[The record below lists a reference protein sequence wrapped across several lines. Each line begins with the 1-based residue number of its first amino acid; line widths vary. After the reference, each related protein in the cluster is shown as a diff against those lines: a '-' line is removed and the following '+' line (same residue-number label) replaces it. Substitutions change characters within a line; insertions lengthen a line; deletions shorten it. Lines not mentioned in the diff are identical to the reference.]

1 MHWGENYLLS
11 NGFKEAR
18 DEIEWLLC
26 DLMHYKRSDLYLNS
40 EQKVNQNKVSCFNE
54 WLNQRIKNKPVQYI
68 TGRTEFYGNEISV
81 SPEVLIPR
89 METEKLVEVAIDSL
103 KTLSRP
109 KVLEVGTGSGCIAIA
124 IGSARKDAKILSID
138 ISTSALEI
146 AKNNVRVNK
155 ISNVTFSKLDFM
167 KETPK
172 GEYDLIVSNPP
183 YISKYEMNTIMSD
196 VSHYEPHI
204 ALTDNEDGLEFYRRF
219 CGIAKKLSKKDGK
232 MILEVGLG
240 SHPIKAFNIFNSSDF
255 NKIDLIPDY
264 NGALRVLK
272 IEI

>member
-1 MHWGENYLLS
+1 
-11 NGFKEAR
+11 
-18 DEIEWLLC
+18 
-26 DLMHYKRSDLYLNS
+26 
-40 EQKVNQNKVSCFNE
+40 
-54 WLNQRIKNKPVQYI
+54 
-68 TGRTEFYGNEISV
+68 
-81 SPEVLIPR
+81 

-172 GEYDLIVSNPP
+172 V
-183 YISKYEMNTIMSD
+183 
-196 VSHYEPHI
+196 
-204 ALTDNEDGLEFYRRF
+204 
-219 CGIAKKLSKKDGK
+219 
-232 MILEVGLG
+232 
-240 SHPIKAFNIFNSSDF
+240 
-255 NKIDLIPDY
+255 
-264 NGALRVLK
+264 
-272 IEI
+272 